1 MTESSVLEGVAPQE
15 EPQEEPQASGW
26 GRERPEQAG
35 FGQHQGGGSQRAL
48 VSAWSDTL
56 ILTT

>member
-35 FGQHQGGGSQRAL
+35 FGQHQGGGVSESPGVCL
-48 VSAWSDTL
+48 V
-56 ILTT
+56 